1 MKSINLLYTVTFAI
15 GASLTG
21 CSDSF
26 LDMRNYGAYDELDSE
41 TKITWY
47 VNNLYDQYY
56 WGYTSP
62 NQTLV
67 GAWNNYD
74 NLTEEAWGISD
85 KTNESNPRAE
95 IEDLSSAF
103 MPDYFGKK
111 LKSGGSP
118 DASAYNRIRNCN
130 ILLRDIDNSGVS
142 QDVIDKAKG
151 QALFLRA
158 IQMFDLLRIYGP
170 TPIVTTVI
178 NAEVLDTDLPRP
190 TTTQVVEQIITDLN
204 NASHLLPDEWGASD
218 YGRLTRK
225 AALAY
230 KSRVLLFYASPV
242 FNRDWN
248 NPQNERWQHAL
259 RASQAAVEEFGG
271 AEALLGSCTDAK
283 GWAEM
288 LAASSNTSAAHKESI
303 MLTLCT
309 TETNGDVQ
317 HNGWEGDCRPTSQGG
332 GGGHEVPIEIIDAF
346 PMEDGSRPTDD
357 VKIAN
362 GSLTFMLNRDP
373 RFYRTF
379 TFSGMDWPYKGA
391 ESDTIWA
398 YTWKGS
404 KSDVPNDEGV
414 YVFERLGSESN
425 SIASPAFVCK
435 MTDRNADPEE
445 SFANSGIDINE
456 FRAAELVL
464 NLAECEAATGNV
476 QEAVRLIGLIR
487 KRVGITSNNNYG
499 IGNITDKNQAI
510 EACLYE
516 RRIELAFEGKRYWDI
531 WRWLLYDGGQ
541 DPVLPLSDINTCNAL
556 GVEQLNGTHRTAKYV
571 DVNPSL
577 YPETSEED
585 PLLAIRAEAN
595 IGANVDSP
603 TFKEDLLRVANF
615 WTQYFKFGDSLDPVD
630 QDTNK
635 DQANISWRGN
645 YYINGLSKTILDNNP
660 WLGQTVGWGDQNGAS
675 GTITFQDSGNITVE

>member
-1 MKSINLLYTVTFAI
+1 MKKTNLLYAGILAI
-15 GASLTG
+15 GASLAG

-41 TKITWY
+41 TKVVWY

-62 NQTLV
+62 NQTIV
-67 GAWNNYD
+67 GAWSNYD
-74 NLTEEAWGISD
+74 NLSEEAWGISN
-85 KTNESNPRAE
+85 KTDESNPRSL

-130 ILLRDIDNSGVS
+130 ILLRDVDEANTDQEV
-142 QDVIDKAKG
+142 KNRAKG

-178 NAEVLDTDLPRP
+178 NAEVLETDLPRP

-204 NASHLLPDEWGASD
+204 EAANLLPDEWGASD
-218 YGRLTRK
+218 YGRLTRG

-259 RASQAAVEEFGG
+259 RASQTAVNELGG
-271 AEALLGSCTDAK
+271 AEALLSACSDAK

-288 LAASSNTSAAHKESI
+288 LAASNNTAAAHKESL

-309 TETNGDVQ
+309 TETTGDVQ
-317 HNGWEGDCRPTSQGG
+317 QNGWESGCRLTSQGG
-332 GGGHEVPIEIIDAF
+332 GGGHNVPIELIDAF
-346 PMEDGSRPTDD
+346 PMADGSRPADN

-362 GSLTFMLNRDP
+362 GCLTFFLNRDP

-379 TFSGMDWPYKGA
+379 TFSGMDWPYKGV

-398 YTWKGS
+398 YTWRGS
-404 KSDVPNDEGV
+404 KSEEPNDEGNYV
-414 YVFERLGSESN
+414 YERLGSESN
-425 SIASPAFVCK
+425 TVASPAFVCK
-435 MTDRNADPEE
+435 MTDRAADPEE
-445 SFANSGIDINE
+445 SFGRSGIDLNE
-456 FRAAELVL
+456 YRAAELVL
-464 NLAECEAATGNV
+464 NLAECYAATGNV
-476 QEAVRLIGLIR
+476 DEAVRLIGLIR
-487 KRVGITSNNNYG
+487 ARVGISPANNYG
-499 IGNITDKNQAI
+499 VGNISDKNQAI

-516 RRIELAFEGKRYWDI
+516 RRIELAFEGKRYWDV

-541 DPVLPLSDINTCNAL
+541 DPTLPLSDINTCNAL
-556 GVEQLNGTHRTAKYV
+556 GVEQLNGTHRTSKYV
-571 DVNPSL
+571 DVKTSL
-577 YPETSEED
+577 YPETTEED
-585 PLLAIRAEAN
+585 PLLAIREAAN
-595 IGANVDSP
+595 VGANVDSP
-603 TFKEDLLRVANF
+603 TFQEDLAELATF
-615 WTQYFKFGDSLDPVD
+615 WTQYFVFGDPLNPAD

-635 DQANISWRGN
+635 DQANIGWRGN

-660 WLGQTVGWGDQNGAS
+660 WLGQTVGWGDQNGAD
-675 GTITFQDSGNITVE
+675 GTVTFQDSDNITVE